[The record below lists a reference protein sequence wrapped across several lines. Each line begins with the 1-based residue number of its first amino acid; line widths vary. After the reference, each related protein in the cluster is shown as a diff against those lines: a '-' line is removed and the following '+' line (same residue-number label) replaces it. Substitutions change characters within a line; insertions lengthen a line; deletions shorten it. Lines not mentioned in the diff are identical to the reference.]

1 MICDFTSFYFS
12 TFQLSF
18 EDDRLGIMKGCVSME
33 PRFFTSG
40 RAHTRDQ
47 QINSFENWET

>member
-1 MICDFTSFYFS
+1 
-12 TFQLSF
+12 
-18 EDDRLGIMKGCVSME
+18 ME

-47 QINSFENWET
+47 QINSFENWETWKIIFKMKQFGSTKQQSTQKKQIDSR